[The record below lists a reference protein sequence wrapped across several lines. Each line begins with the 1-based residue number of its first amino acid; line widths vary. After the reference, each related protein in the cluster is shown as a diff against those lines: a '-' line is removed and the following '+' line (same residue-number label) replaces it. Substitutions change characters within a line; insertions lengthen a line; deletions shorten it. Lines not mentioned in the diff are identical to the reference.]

1 VAMLDSIDLGLASML
16 NSIPYPFFLAIES
29 CLTHVFFFRAPW
41 FFRRREGKEGGKT
54 PLLDLLCGPS
64 QHTCLATMPGW
75 QGTLKDA
82 LVKWLS
88 ILFWG
93 RTRHLNS
100 VGGTHSLARAQH
112 ASAITL
118 FQLLQHVFEMFQR
131 KWKDEE
137 ALNCMLNKFFW

>member
-1 VAMLDSIDLGLASML
+1 MLDSIDLGLASML

-29 CLTHVFFFRAPW
+29 CLTHVFFSGHHDFLGGERAK
-41 FFRRREGKEGGKT
+41 REGKP

-82 LVKWLS
+82 PVKWLS

-93 RTRHLNS
+93 HTCHLNS
-100 VGGTHSLARAQH
+100 AGGTHPLARAQH

-131 KWKDEE
+131 K
-137 ALNCMLNKFFW
+137 

>member
-1 VAMLDSIDLGLASML
+1 MLDLIDLGLASML
-16 NSIPYPFFLAIES
+16 NLIPDPLFLAIES
-29 CLTHVFFFRAPW
+29 YLIHVFFFRNGHQDFLEGERAK
-41 FFRRREGKEGGKT
+41 REGKP

-82 LVKWLS
+82 PVKRLS

-100 VGGTHSLARAQH
+100 AGGTHPLVRAQH
-112 ASAITL
+112 ASTITL
-118 FQLLQHVFEMFQR
+118 LQLLQHVFEMFQR

-137 ALNCMLNKFFW
+137 TLNCMLNKFFW